1 MAMNKNELAIELIV
15 NDKVFNRQFNNILK
29 NSQKLMSK
37 ATGNMVKIFEKNF
50 QKMNKIAKANL
61 KITEVSTFVK
71 SCQDLEKSLARSERI
86 VSTLFP
92 QMNRNMSIGIIN
104 TGKLADNTVK
114 KVKKAFAKVDTI
126 NKLSFGSAEETT
138 PPDFKPGGD
147 IKGPSIQFSPS
158 IEQAKQFQLT
168 LAAIRQEVLNLPT
181 SVDIQLNSNI
191 GDLFNQFGDIH
202 LDANL
207 NIDGI
212 MTSFDQ
218 LLKLIPT
225 FATEFSQSLQSNL
238 EGSIHLDLGDI
249 KNDIIGQLDLS
260 NNVGE
265 ISTNI
270 TTTIN
275 SAIDTIPEEQFTN
288 TGEKVTGGLISGI
301 MGNINSFF
309 TAGENILTTL
319 LGPFDSGK
327 DMLLEKLEA
336 ILEPVQGFIDGF
348 APLIANFDS
357 FKEMFNNFK
366 DAISGVQGAFDTIK
380 NSETIQAFGNQLLNL
395 YTSITTNGLIPTLQ
409 SLSTTLINGLTPAFN
424 VVFSSVGLT
433 LLAIMGLAAGF
444 LYLYTTSESFREL
457 MNGMFDAIAEHI
469 QVAISN
475 IIMIIETIWSVG
487 IQPMIES
494 VMLGFEYL
502 WNNGLA
508 VLIENVSVFVLQ
520 IIELVLSIWN
530 NAVAPFI
537 DLLLNIFL
545 PNFTTVWDALLAIA
559 IPIIDKIVGYL
570 NGFMEAANIVIGV
583 LAEHFLPIFKT
594 VFDGIRGA
602 VQWFWD
608 IARPIFDMFM
618 SVLGVLVSFLVD
630 KFFAKFDV
638 VFTAV
643 VSVIKGIASPISEA
657 LDGVKGILQGIIDF
671 VSGVFSGDWEQA
683 WQGIVGIFEG
693 VVGTI
698 SGIFK
703 IPVNAVISLINGAIS
718 NVNGFG
724 FDIPDWVPFL
734 GGQSFRVNIPAIPL
748 LAQGGYIKAN
758 QPQLAVVG
766 DNRHQGEII
775 APEDKMVDMINTALK
790 MQQSRQSLDGLD
802 QLISLIEELIQAVKN
817 LHLKVNIDS
826 KKLSVL
832 LDNAKRE
839 RQMIGG

>member
-1 MAMNKNELAIELIV
+1 MATNENKLAIDLII

-29 NSQKLMSK
+29 KSQKLMSA
-37 ATGNMVKIFEKNF
+37 ATGNMVKMFDKNF
-50 QKMNKIAKANL
+50 SKMNKIAKANL
-61 KITEVSTFVK
+61 KFTEVDTFVK
-71 SCQDLEKSLARSERI
+71 SCQDLERSLSRSERI

-92 QMNRNMSIGIIN
+92 QMNHNMSMGIIN

-126 NKLSFGSAEETT
+126 NKLSFGSDEEASS
-138 PPDFKPGGD
+138 PDFKPGGD
-147 IKGPSIQFSPS
+147 INVPSINFGPSV
-158 IEQAKQFQLT
+158 EQAQQFQLT

-181 SVDIQLNSNI
+181 NVDIQLNSNI
-191 GDLFNQFGDIH
+191 GDLSAQFGDIN
-202 LDANL
+202 LNANL
-207 NIDGI
+207 NVEGI
-212 MTSFDQ
+212 SASFDQ
-218 LLKLIPT
+218 LLQLIPT
-225 FATEFSQSLQSNL
+225 FAAEFSQSLQANL
-238 EGSIHLDLGDI
+238 EGSVHLDLGGI
-249 KNDIIGQLDLS
+249 KNEIVGQLDLS
-260 NNVGE
+260 SNIGE

-270 TTTIN
+270 STTIN
-275 SAIDTIPEEQFTN
+275 SAIDTIPEDQFSS
-288 TGEKVTGGLISGI
+288 TGEKVTGGIISGI
-301 MGNINSFF
+301 MGNINTFF
-309 TAGENILTTL
+309 TAGESILTTL

-327 DMLLEKLEA
+327 EMLLEKLSA

-366 DAISGVQGAFDTIK
+366 DAVSGVQGAFDTIK
-380 NSETIQAFGNQLLNL
+380 NSETVQAFGNQLLNL

-409 SLSTTLINGLTPAFN
+409 SLSTTLISGLTPAFN

-457 MNGMFDAIAEHI
+457 INGMFDAIAEHVQI
-469 QVAISN
+469 AIGN

-494 VMLGFEYL
+494 IMLGFDYL

-618 SVLGVLVSFLVD
+618 SVLSILVSFLVD

-703 IPVNAVISLINGAIS
+703 IPVNAVISLINGTIS
-718 NVNGFG
+718 NINGFG

-734 GGQSFRVNIPAIPL
+734 GGQSFRVNIPEIPL
-748 LAQGGYIKAN
+748 LAQGGYVKAN
-758 QPQLAVVG
+758 QPQLAIVG

-775 APEDKMVDMINTALK
+775 APEDKMLDMINMALK
-790 MQQSRQSLDGLD
+790 MQQGKQSPDGLD
-802 QLISLIEELIQAVKN
+802 HLILLIEELILAVKN